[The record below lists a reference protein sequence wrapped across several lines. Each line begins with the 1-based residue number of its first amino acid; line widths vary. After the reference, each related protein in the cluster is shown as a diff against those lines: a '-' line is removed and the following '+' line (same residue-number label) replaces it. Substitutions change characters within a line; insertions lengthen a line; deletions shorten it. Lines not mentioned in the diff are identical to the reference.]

1 MTLETINYLG
11 QIIAAAAVVVSLLFV
26 GVQIRNNTA
35 ATKAAS
41 HGAVSTALNEINRMF
56 AENADVTKIWLS
68 GMRDR
73 QALDEDER
81 WRFDAM
87 ARAYLHVCETMFIQA
102 RLGAGD
108 KGVMM
113 AEESGI
119 KAIIAAAGVKERWR
133 ENPFGF
139 RPEFRAHIDTLAA
152 AKAS

>member
-1 MTLETINYLG
+1 MTLESINYVG
-11 QIIAAAAVVVSLLFV
+11 QTIAAVAVVVSLLFV
-26 GVQIRNNTA
+26 GVQIRNNTS

-68 GMRDR
+68 GMNDR
-73 QALDEDER
+73 QALTQEER
-81 WRFDAM
+81 WRFDAT
-87 ARAYLHVCETMFIQA
+87 ARAYFHVCETMFIQA

-119 KAIIAAAGVKERWR
+119 KTVLASHGVKEWWA

-139 RPEFRAHIDTLAA
+139 CAEFRAHIDTLAA
-152 AKAS
+152 EKAP